1 MCINY
6 IATTQPQVLT
16 LPLSIGS
23 LLNESEPKSIKQQFS
38 KKVGGN
44 IEKRRNFK
52 SNRIV
57 NLFINNLPFK
67 LGDNFE
73 LEKHKIC

>member
-73 LEKHKIC
+73 LEKQKIC

>member
-1 MCINY
+1 MKVNLK
-6 IATTQPQVLT
+6 A
-16 LPLSIGS
+16 LS
-23 LLNESEPKSIKQQFS
+23 NNFQ

-44 IEKRRNFK
+44 IVKRRKFK

-57 NLFINNLPFK
+57 NLFINNMPFK

-73 LEKHKIC
+73 LEKEKIC

>member
-1 MCINY
+1 MKVNLK
-6 IATTQPQVLT
+6 AT
-16 LPLSIGS
+16 IR
-23 LLNESEPKSIKQQFS
+23 

-44 IEKRRNFK
+44 IVKRRKFK

-57 NLFINNLPFK
+57 NLLINNLPFK

-73 LEKHKIC
+73 LEKQKIC